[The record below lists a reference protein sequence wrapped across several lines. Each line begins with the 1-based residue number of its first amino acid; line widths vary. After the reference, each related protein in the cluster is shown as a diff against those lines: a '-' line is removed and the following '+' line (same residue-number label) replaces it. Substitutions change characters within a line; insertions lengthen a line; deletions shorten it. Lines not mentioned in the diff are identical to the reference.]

1 MIKKLLLTLLV
12 TLFLSVG
19 ASTDDRA
26 PIKYKNIECSYS
38 SLPGR
43 ENHSFLMITENDKSA
58 KLVMIPWNTVEEYNV
73 DIKKTLTTITFNIN
87 NDWDEVWILERKTG
101 VMKVFSKGKFSHN
114 KDCMP
119 FEKDFDPSKF
129 LKNFIKKNTKE
140 LIEKNKF

>member
-1 MIKKLLLTLLV
+1 MKKLFFTILFTI
-12 TLFLSVG
+12 FLSG
-19 ASTDDRA
+19 SASADDRA

-43 ENHSFLMITENDKSA
+43 ENHIFLMIAQNDNSA

-101 VMKVFSKGKFSHN
+101 VMKVFIKGKFSHN
-114 KDCMP
+114 KDCVP
-119 FEKDFDPSKF
+119 FEKDFDPKNF
-129 LKNFIKKNTKE
+129 LKNFIEKNTKK

>member
-87 NDWDEVWILERKTG
+87 NDWDEVWIL
-101 VMKVFSKGKFSHN
+101 
-114 KDCMP
+114 
-119 FEKDFDPSKF
+119 
-129 LKNFIKKNTKE
+129 
-140 LIEKNKF
+140 